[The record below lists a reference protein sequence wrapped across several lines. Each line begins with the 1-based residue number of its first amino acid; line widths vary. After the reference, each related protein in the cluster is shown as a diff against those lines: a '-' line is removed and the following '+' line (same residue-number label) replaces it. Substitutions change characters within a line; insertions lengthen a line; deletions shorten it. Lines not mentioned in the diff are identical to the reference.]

1 MKKIVYIHGLNSSCK
16 IFNYIIS
23 CLPEHEKVLVNYQ
36 SSLPLED
43 SYAAILKRIP
53 KTQEVFIVGHSLGG
67 ILASLISA
75 RNKNLSVSGIV
86 TISTPFGG
94 SDHAKLL
101 KWVYPSFKIFSDIT
115 PKSPAIKEIQGSQ
128 IANTLSLI
136 STGGSLNVMAGKN
149 DGVVTVQSQRMSPA
163 AKKIE
168 VDSNHFEILQDEKTV
183 REIKKFIFR
192 DK

>member
-23 CLPEHEKVLVNYQ
+23 CLPEHENVLVNYQ

-43 SYAAILKRIP
+43 SYAATLKRIP